1 MLWLLSMARISVELE
16 ENSPCTGKWRV
27 RGSRELVSEETGN
40 WYLLLQLD
48 KFDDKTISLGFVC
61 LFG

>member
-1 MLWLLSMARISVELE
+1 MELE